1 MPKFVPLSTLK
12 DTTFICDM
20 CQQIKEPIFVTR
32 NGYTELVIM
41 SSEFFNEHMRYRDS
55 NGNVDYSKEYIGV
68 PYSFPIKTL
77 KLTSEVSLRC
87 SKTDAPISVIKNG
100 YEVMVIMSQEH
111 YTKRINDLF
120 HVQYYNCVTFFVK

>member
-12 DTTFICDM
+12 DTTLICDM

-32 NGYTELVIM
+32 NGYTELIIM
-41 SSEFFNEHMRYRDS
+41 SSDFFNQHMRYRDV
-55 NGNVDYSKEYIGV
+55 NGNVDYSKECIGV

-120 HVQYYNCVTFFVK
+120 QL

>member
-1 MPKFVPLSTLK
+1 MPKFIPLSTLK
-12 DTTFICDM
+12 DTTFICEM

-41 SSEFFNEHMRYRDS
+41 NSDFFNQHMRYRDS

-87 SKTDAPISVIKNG
+87 SKTDAPISVIKSG

-120 HVQYYNCVTFFVK
+120 RMQYYNCVTFLVK

>member
-1 MPKFVPLSTLK
+1 MPKYIPLSTLK

-41 SSEFFNEHMRYRDS
+41 S
-55 NGNVDYSKEYIGV
+55 
-68 PYSFPIKTL
+68 
-77 KLTSEVSLRC
+77 
-87 SKTDAPISVIKNG
+87 
-100 YEVMVIMSQEH
+100 QEH

-120 HVQYYNCVTFFVK
+120 HM

>member
-41 SSEFFNEHMRYRDS
+41 SSDFFNEHMRYRDS

-68 PYSFPIKTL
+68 PY
-77 KLTSEVSLRC
+77 
-87 SKTDAPISVIKNG
+87 
-100 YEVMVIMSQEH
+100 
-111 YTKRINDLF
+111 
-120 HVQYYNCVTFFVK
+120 

>member
-41 SSEFFNEHMRYRDS
+41 SSDFFNEHMRYRDAT
-55 NGNVDYSKEYIGV
+55 GNVDYSKEYIGV

-77 KLTSEVSLRC
+77 KLTSEVSIRC

-120 HVQYYNCVTFFVK
+120 HV

>member
-1 MPKFVPLSTLK
+1 MPKFIPLSTLK
-12 DTTFICDM
+12 DTTFICNM
-20 CQQIKEPIFVTR
+20 CQQIKEPVFVTR

-41 SSEFFNEHMRYRDS
+41 SSDFFNEHMRYRDA
-55 NGNVDYSKEYIGV
+55 NGNVDFSKEHIGV
-68 PYSFPIKTL
+68 PNSFPIKTL

-120 HVQYYNCVTFFVK
+120 HM